1 MPERTDYAKV
11 IEKTNYP
18 ALEKKLEEAS
28 RQGPPKKRKSAADA
42 LAPVAEKLLEMRGH
56 GWSYRQLT
64 EELKACGLPVNVTA
78 VREYLRSAQKKRKA
92 AGRKSVPA

>member
-1 MPERTDYAKV
+1 MPERIDYAKV

-28 RQGPPKKRKSAADA
+28 QRGPPRKRKRAADA
-42 LAPVAEKLLEMRGH
+42 LAPLTERLLEMRGH
-56 GWSYRQLT
+56 GWSYRQLA
-64 EELKACGLPVNVTA
+64 EELKAHGMAVNLTA

-92 AGRKSVPA
+92 ARRSAT